1 MIPKLPV
8 SSVGIVELLGR
19 IASSARRSRE
29 RGEAFRSGP
38 HENVI
43 AAERHDA
50 ACYAFIDAYALV
62 LEQCGIGPG
71 QARETARTRVLGG
84 HSDG

>member
-1 MIPKLPV
+1 MNPQLSV
-8 SSVGIVELLGR
+8 SSVGIVELLR
-19 IASSARRSRE
+19 QIASSARRSRE
-29 RGEAFRSGP
+29 RSETFRSGP

-50 ACYAFIDAYALV
+50 ACLAFIDAYALV

-71 QARETARTRVLGG
+71 QARETARARVLGG